1 MYGMPLTLHQA
12 HVLSS
17 FIEEKCDEYVEEL
30 TRSKFQSPNA
40 DQTQAGAF
48 FTTTRS
54 ALMATKEH
62 ADKIIAHAKSQ
73 SGTVN
78 TAGFMWVPYDMEE
91 DKQTAS

>member
-1 MYGMPLTLHQA
+1 
-12 HVLSS
+12 
-17 FIEEKCDEYVEEL
+17 
-30 TRSKFQSPNA
+30 
-40 DQTQAGAF
+40 
-48 FTTTRS
+48 
-54 ALMATKEH
+54 MATKEH